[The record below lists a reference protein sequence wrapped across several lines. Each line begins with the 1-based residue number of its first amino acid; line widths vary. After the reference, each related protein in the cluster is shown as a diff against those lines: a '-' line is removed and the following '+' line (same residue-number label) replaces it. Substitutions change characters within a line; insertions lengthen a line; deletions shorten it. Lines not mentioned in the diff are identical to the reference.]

1 MADVTELRPSTT
13 PAPEGADLVTYA
25 FVITLQV
32 GLPHGRGYAIF
43 ERSGTWNALRGS
55 SRNEV
60 YKTLRQEVVEEAERQ
75 GLSGSSQTIFWSL
88 ERDTLL

>member
-13 PAPEGADLVTYA
+13 PANPVELTTYA
-25 FVITLQV
+25 FVITVQI

-43 ERSGTWNALRGS
+43 ERSGTWKATPGS

-60 YKTLRQEVVEEAERQ
+60 YLQVRQEVVDHADRQ
-75 GLSGSSQTIFWSL
+75 GVSGSSQTIFWSL